1 MPKLT
6 TIAIKPETRE
16 KLKRFGM
23 KGESYDEVINRLMR
37 ERTMEVALPREPG
50 TLEEV
55 ERLLEEG
62 DYVTA
67 AELRKRLG
75 L

>member
-6 TIAIKPETRE
+6 TIAVRPKTRE

-37 ERTMEVALPREPG
+37 ERTMELVLPRHPG
-50 TLEEV
+50 TLEEA
-55 ERLLEEG
+55 ERLMEEG
-62 DYVTA
+62 DYVAA

>member
-6 TIAIKPETRE
+6 TIAVRPKTRE

-37 ERTMEVALPREPG
+37 ERTMEVVLPRHPQSR
-50 TLEEV
+50 EEV
-55 ERLLEEG
+55 ERLMEDE
-62 DYVTA
+62 DYVA
-67 AELRKRLG
+67 LGEFRKRLG
-75 L
+75 T